1 MEQKGKLILVIGP
14 TGSGKSAL
22 LSHVRQTLPGLVF
35 PVSCTTRAPRPGEVE
50 GETYFFVTPE
60 EFEKR
65 VAAGEFLEWKHTDEK
80 RYGTL
85 KSQILTPLSE
95 GKTVIREVEIRG
107 ARDILGG
114 LVPRAHVYTIYIDGG
129 SWSELEKRILKRASM
144 GEAELASRRTR
155 FAEES
160 VFKNEANIVIHNT
173 EGKLENAK
181 REFEEAVRS
190 IMEK

>member
-1 MEQKGKLILVIGP
+1 MEKTGKLILVIGP

-22 LSHVRQTLPGLVF
+22 MSHIRSAIPELVF
-35 PVSCTTRAPRPGEVE
+35 PVSCTTRAMRPGEVE
-50 GETYFFVTPE
+50 GENYFFVTPD
-60 EFEKR
+60 EFERR
-65 VAAGEFLEWKHTDEK
+65 VQAGEFLEWKHTDEK

-85 KSQILTPLSE
+85 KSQILTPLMQ

-114 LVPRAHVYTIYIDGG
+114 LIPREQVHTIFIDGG
-129 SWSELEKRILKRASM
+129 SWEQLEARILKRASM

-160 VFKNEANIVIHNT
+160 VFEKEADIIIYNR
-173 EGKLENAK
+173 EGELEKAK
-181 REFEEAVRS
+181 QEFEAAVRA
-190 IMEK
+190 IMQG